1 MSNAHWNIDG
11 KTVLL
16 TGGTTGIGRATVEAL
31 ARRGAR
37 VIFTA
42 RRPDDGDR
50 VVAEVQAAV
59 NDAQVSHRELHLDD
73 LASIRGFGD
82 DLRRDVDQLD
92 VLINNAGI
100 SLAERRL
107 TSDGFEM
114 MFGVNH
120 LGHFLLVEELRPL
133 LSAAETARVVI
144 VASDAHRFGGP
155 LDFDD
160 LQGERVKFGAVGG
173 LRVYGRSKLAN
184 MLHTRRLAETFG
196 DNVTANCVHPGFV
209 RTRLARDT
217 EATKLGER
225 LIWPLASKFARSP
238 AKGATASM
246 YAACS
251 SELSSRTGLYI
262 VDEKVKKPADVA
274 RDDGAAERLWAAS
287 AELVGLDP
295 SATEK
300 SPTS

>member
-1 MSNAHWNIDG
+1 MSSAGWNIAG
-11 KTVLL
+11 KTVVV
-16 TGGTTGIGRATVEAL
+16 TGGTTGIGRATVEEL

-42 RRPDDGDR
+42 RRPSDGDL

-59 NDAQVSHRELHLDD
+59 PDANVSHREMHLDD
-73 LASIRGFGD
+73 LASVREFAAG
-82 DLRRDVDQLD
+82 LRRDLGSLD

-100 SLAERRL
+100 SLSERRV
-107 TSDGFEM
+107 TSDGFET

-120 LGHFLLVEELRPL
+120 LGHFLVVEELRPL
-133 LSAAETARVVI
+133 LIAAGVARVVI

-160 LQGERVKFGAVGG
+160 LQGERVKFGAFGG

-184 MLHTRRLAETFG
+184 MLHTRRLATTFDAG
-196 DNVTANCVHPGFV
+196 AVTVNCLHPGFV

-217 EATKLGER
+217 EATKMGER
-225 LIWPLASKFARSP
+225 LVWPLASKFARSP
-238 AKGATASM
+238 AKGATASL

-251 SELSSRTGLYI
+251 PAMSGRTGLYL
-262 VDEKVKKPADVA
+262 VDEQVKKPAAVA
-274 RDDGAAERLWAAS
+274 LDDDAAARLWTVS
-287 AELVGLDP
+287 ADLVGLGESP
-295 SATEK
+295 SV
-300 SPTS
+300 